1 MKKRILIYFGIIV
14 CLTLLLDMNVWQD
27 ITPNIFLHKWF
38 SLLINFISIVF
49 ILLKIGVFF
58 ELYKLKANYKVVIL
72 ITFILMILPYHIN
85 FLSTNIYYSFFAPEA
100 KLELESI
107 FRYSSR
113 SGLFDELNK
122 FPSIFEYSPIKR
134 IFSYNLSHYY
144 FLIKEKQI
152 FSLFFALLQQPF
164 FLLICFC
171 KVLLFKKLNLSV
183 ILSVIFPINYMI
195 LIDKYGL
202 NKTWKV
208 LLVIPIINLYF
219 MYKINVN
226 VVKEYNLSKIN
237 AFGLVILPFIF
248 YPKLLFNNKDKI
260 VP

>member
-1 MKKRILIYFGIIV
+1 MKKV
-14 CLTLLLDMNVWQD
+14 MQLLLYVHSQ
-27 ITPNIFLHKWF
+27 
-38 SLLINFISIVF
+38 
-49 ILLKIGVFF
+49 
-58 ELYKLKANYKVVIL
+58 
-72 ITFILMILPYHIN
+72 
-85 FLSTNIYYSFFAPEA
+85 
-100 KLELESI
+100 
-107 FRYSSR
+107 
-113 SGLFDELNK
+113 
-122 FPSIFEYSPIKR
+122 
-134 IFSYNLSHYY
+134 FSYNLSHYY